1 MTKSS
6 IDETS
11 FRVLTEKLDRLVNRR
26 NPGLQYAVVD
36 RDQVVFEYAEGLAD
50 VATARRMS
58 PDTTMMA
65 YSMTKPFT
73 AVTALQL
80 VERGLLE
87 LDGELDEHLPDTPY
101 AGKGITIRQLLI
113 HTAGIPNPIPLR
125 FVHLA
130 EDHSRFDED
139 AALERVLARHP
150 NLTFEPGE
158 RYAYSNIG
166 YWLLGKVIEEVS
178 GESYTNKVV
187 THIMSPLEVSLAE
200 MSFTIPDP
208 QRHSG
213 GYLPR
218 LSPMNWGKRLLL
230 DESFWNG
237 YEGKWLRIRDHYLN
251 GPAFGG
257 LIGTPRAFARFL
269 ADQLSEESVL
279 LTSKTKAL
287 LHQQQTTSDGSTIP
301 MTVGWHVG
309 NNHDRTYLYKEGGG
323 GGFHSEMRVYPDAGI
338 GTVAMANNTSF
349 KSTKLLNS
357 TDHHFL
363 SQT

>member
-1 MTKSS
+1 MTKST

-11 FRVLTEKLDRLVNRR
+11 LRVLTETLDRHSGRR
-26 NPGLQYAVVD
+26 DPGLQYAVVD

-50 VATARRMS
+50 VARARTMS

-73 AVTALQL
+73 AVAALQL
-80 VERGLLE
+80 VDRGLLE
-87 LDGELDEHLPDTPY
+87 LDAELDEHLPDTPY
-101 AGKGITIRQLLI
+101 AGKGITIRQLLT

-125 FVHLA
+125 FVHLV

-150 NLTFEPGE
+150 DLAFEPGG

-178 GESYTNKVV
+178 GKTYPDWVV
-187 THIMSPLEVSLAE
+187 THIMSPLGVSPAE

-218 LSPMNWGKRLLL
+218 LSPMNWGKRFLL

-237 YEGKWLRIRDHYLN
+237 YEGKWLRIRDHYVN

-257 LIGTPRAFARFL
+257 LTGTPRAFARFL

-279 LTSKTKAL
+279 LTSKTESL

-309 NNHDRTYLYKEGGG
+309 NNHDRTYFYKEGGG

-338 GTVAMANNTSF
+338 GTVAMANNSSS
-349 KSTKLLNS
+349 KSTKLLNRA
-357 TDHHFL
+357 DHHVL
-363 SQT
+363 YHT